1 MLRWKDLNPIA
12 EKGLN
17 YYISYRDTPRKR
29 SKVVIEDIRI
39 SIKEGATLILGFAGM
54 GLIGPIITN
63 TIVEQIPD
71 IKEIG
76 FITSDLLPP
85 ISVFYDGVL
94 KHPFR
99 LYYSPQHNL
108 IVGTSEVPFQLT
120 SAYNDLAKTICNWF
134 LSDDVRG
141 KEIVVFQGILKQGM
155 IDDFPVYYAT
165 EEHLTNIFEKLK
177 LEKFERGIITGP
189 ESTIINEALTNR
201 INAIALFT
209 YVYQIPTPEG
219 AAAIIE
225 VLNQIYNL
233 NIETSKLIEEGKEIK
248 TKMLEL
254 AQKTQQFQQQQLP
267 STGSEGY
274 NQFYQ

>member
-1 MLRWKDLNPIA
+1 MVKKEYICD
-12 EKGLN
+12 KG
-17 YYISYRDTPRKR
+17 KK
-29 SKVVIEDIRI
+29 SKVVIEDITFQ
-39 SIKEGATLILGFAGM
+39 IKEGSILMLGFAGM

-71 IKEIG
+71 MKEIG

-99 LYYSPQHNL
+99 LYYSPKNNL
-108 IVGTSEVPFQLT
+108 IVGIAEVPFQLT
-120 SAYNDLAKTICNWF
+120 SAYNDLAKTICNWA
-134 LSDDVRG
+134 LSEDVKA
-141 KEIVVFQGILKQGM
+141 KEIVVFQGILKQGI

-165 EEHLTNIFEKLK
+165 EEVPNDRFEKLN
-177 LEKFERGIITGP
+177 LDKFERGIITGP
-189 ESTIINEALTNR
+189 EATIINEALTNR
-201 INAIALFT
+201 LKATALFT

-233 NIETSKLIEEGKEIK
+233 EIETSKLIEEGKEIK
-248 TKMLEL
+248 AKMLEL
-254 AQKTQQFQQQQLP
+254 AQKAQQYQTQQLP
-267 STGSEGY
+267 SSGTEGY
-274 NQFYQ
+274 NQYYQ

>member
-1 MLRWKDLNPIA
+1 MVKKEYICQ
-12 EKGLN
+12 KGKN
-17 YYISYRDTPRKR
+17 
-29 SKVVIEDIRI
+29 SKVVIEDITFQI
-39 SIKEGATLILGFAGM
+39 AEGATIMLGFAGL

-63 TIVEQIPD
+63 TLVEQIPD

-99 LYYSPQHNL
+99 LYYSPKNNL
-108 IVGTSEVPFQLT
+108 IIGIAELPFQLT
-120 SAYNDLAKTICNWF
+120 SAYNDLSKTICNWA
-134 LSDDVRG
+134 LSEDVRA
-141 KEIVVFQGILKQGM
+141 KEIVVFQGILKPGM
-155 IDDFPVYYAT
+155 IDDFPVYYAS
-165 EEHLTNIFEKLK
+165 EEEKSDRFEKLN
-177 LEKFERGIITGP
+177 LDKFEKGIITGP
-189 ESTIINEALTNR
+189 EATIINEALTNR
-201 INAIALFT
+201 LKAVALFT

-248 TKMLEL
+248 AKMLDL
-254 AQKTQQFQQQQLP
+254 AQKAQQYQTQQLP
-267 STGSEGY
+267 GTEGY
-274 NQFYQ
+274 TQYYQ

>member
-1 MLRWKDLNPIA
+1 MVKKEYIC
-12 EKGLN
+12 EKGKN
-17 YYISYRDTPRKR
+17 
-29 SKVVIEDIRI
+29 SKVVIEDI
-39 SIKEGATLILGFAGM
+39 SFQIKGGATIILGFAGM

-63 TIVEQIPD
+63 TLVEQITD

-108 IVGTSEVPFQLT
+108 IIGTSEVPFQLT
-120 SAYNDLAKTICNWF
+120 SAYNDLARTICNWA
-134 LSDDVRG
+134 LSEDVKA

-165 EEHLTNIFEKLK
+165 EEKLNEIFEKLN
-177 LEKFERGIITGP
+177 LEKFERGIIMGP
-189 ESTIINEALTNR
+189 EATIINEALTNKL
-201 INAIALFT
+201 NAIALFT
-209 YVYQIPTPEG
+209 NVYQVPTPEG

-233 NIETSKLIEEGKEIK
+233 NIETSKLIEQGKEIK
-248 TKMLEL
+248 SKMLEL

-267 STGSEGY
+267 HSGTEGY